1 MKRGKRVA
9 AVALAIGMAVTGS
22 MASFAANEK
31 DLAESDYGGVTDGKV
46 DSVIEGTIKITSI
59 QVKVPIKASFDI
71 DPNVTVAADAAVVT
85 SAGADNNNQ
94 IIAQASNYTITNTSK
109 VPLVVSITGV
119 KTKTGA
125 TEDTPELVN
134 TLNGLTGKNVMFAI
148 CKKGD
153 VIKYPSA
160 AADNTGKWMTKTT
173 VTTGS
178 PYQIAASDG
187 ANILA
192 PAGTLEMT
200 ICGATG
206 AGWKNGEKFQ
216 VIPTFTVALQS
227 VSS

>member
-1 MKRGKRVA
+1 MKRGKRAA
-9 AVALAIGMAVTGS
+9 AVVLAIGMAVTGS
-22 MASFAANEK
+22 MASFAANDK
-31 DLAESDYGGVTDGKV
+31 DLVEGNYGGVTDGKA
-46 DSVIEGTIKITSI
+46 DSVLTGTIKITNI
-59 QVKVPIKASFDI
+59 QVKVPIAASFDI
-71 DPNVTVAADAAVVT
+71 DPNVTVAADVAVTT
-85 SAGADNNNQ
+85 SNNQ